1 MALERGLER
10 PGRDLKQAA
19 VSTELEAT
27 SSAKAGISSGWDPGS
42 TATGEGKGQG
52 MLTQGLLG
60 GHLGAGD
67 T

>member
-10 PGRDLKQAA
+10 PGRDLQQAA

-27 SSAKAGISSGWDPGS
+27 SSAKAGISSGGDPDYHWGS
-42 TATGEGKGQG
+42 KGQG
-52 MLTQGLLG
+52 MLTRGLLG
-60 GHLGAGD
+60 GHLGAGG